1 MTTRR
6 LPRGPAPP
14 RGLIGLLGL
23 PGIRRP
29 SVDTS
34 ESRIDGDVL
43 AQHSIEA
50 AAGERPLEAGQ
61 APARVDAAPRERATR
76 LKVAAHRG
84 ETDQFRLRRLAT
96 AAGAGP
102 DGRVAK
108 RQERGPPRSAA
119 WQPARRAS
127 PRPGRPRSARRPAR
141 ASPLRSRTRPRPTPP
156 PRGRSA

>member
-34 ESRIDGDVL
+34 ETRIDGDVL

-61 APARVDAAPRERATR
+61 TPAGVDAAPWERATG
-76 LKVAAHRG
+76 LEVAAHRG
-84 ETDQFRLRRLAT
+84 EANQLCLRRLAT

-102 DGRVAK
+102 DGRVAT
-108 RQERGPPRSAA
+108 RQGRGPPRTAA
-119 WQPARRAS
+119 SRPARPAS

-141 ASPLRSRTRPRPTPP
+141 ARPLRSRTPPHPTPP
-156 PRGRSA
+156 RRAQSA